1 MRKVGNVGGFSP
13 TATRNVGLALHVKR
27 AICYPQ
33 PSIRIMPNRRILP
46 FLLLLVGLN
55 ATGAAERTTLTLEQ
69 ALASA
74 EGVSSSVLISREL
87 AAQAFEQANLAR
99 AGTLPAVNVTGTQ
112 RRSRNLTI
120 LSTTGALSETRPSNR
135 YDGRISG
142 TYALLNPQL
151 LSSGQAVRVGAEVAK
166 IDVLATVQTALSGVA
181 QAYFGHLR
189 NLRRL
194 DVLDANITRARSLH
208 ELARNQLTAGVATQI
223 DVTRAEA
230 QLAQAEQARLQQVTS
245 VMQSDLGFKRL
256 LNLDPG
262 APLVLADFPLGRVD
276 ASLGM
281 LGEGR
286 TTFEQRADWLRT
298 QKALEQSRLEVRTT
312 LFERLPTLGLAGDFG
327 HAAANFDDDG
337 HRKVWTFGATVTV
350 PIFDGWRAGANR
362 GAALSRQRVQQAR
375 LNSLELQISSE
386 LRLARQDA
394 SSRFAQITVAEK
406 NARLAEEQLRLAR
419 SRYNE
424 GVADNR
430 EIIEAQTQLAV
441 AADNLLEAVYQYNL
455 SRVEL
460 ARAKGDVRAVL
471 AEKAQ

>member
-1 MRKVGNVGGFSP
+1 MS
-13 TATRNVGLALHVKR
+13 H
-27 AICYPQ
+27 
-33 PSIRIMPNRRILP
+33 RRILP
-46 FLLLLVGLN
+46 LIVFLAGLT
-55 ATGAAERTTLTLEQ
+55 AMDAAERTTLTLEQ

-74 EGVSSSVLISREL
+74 EGVNSAVLISREA
-87 AAQAFEQANLAR
+87 AAQALEQANLAR
-99 AGTLPAVNVTGTQ
+99 AGTLPIVNLTGTQ

-135 YDGRISG
+135 YDGRLTGS
-142 TYALLNPQL
+142 YALLNPQL
-151 LSSGQAVRVGAEVAK
+151 LSARQAGRIGAEVAK
-166 IDVLATVQTALSGVA
+166 VDVLVTVQAALTSVA

-194 DVLDANITRARSLH
+194 DVLDANIARARSLH
-208 ELARNQLTAGVATQI
+208 ELARNQLKAGVATQI

-245 VMQSDLGFKRL
+245 VMQSDLVFKRL
-256 LNLDPG
+256 LNLDPA
-262 APLVLADFPLGRVD
+262 APLVLAAFPLARV
-276 ASLGM
+276 AVTLGSM
-281 LGEGR
+281 GEGR

-298 QKALEQSRLEVRTT
+298 QKSLEQSRLDVRTAT
-312 LFERLPTLGLAGDFG
+312 FERLPTLGLAGDFG
-327 HAAANFDDDG
+327 HAAANYDDDG
-337 HRKVWTFGATVTV
+337 RRKVWTFGATLTV
-350 PIFDGWRAGANR
+350 PVFDGWRASADR
-362 GAALSRQRVQQAR
+362 GTALSRQRVQQAR

-394 SSRFAQITVAEK
+394 SSRYAQIAVAEK
-406 NARLAEEQLRLAR
+406 NSGLAEEQLRLAR

-430 EIIEAQTQLAV
+430 EVIEAQTQLAV

-471 AEKAQ
+471 AEKEK

>member
-1 MRKVGNVGGFSP
+1 
-13 TATRNVGLALHVKR
+13 
-27 AICYPQ
+27 
-33 PSIRIMPNRRILP
+33 MPNRRILP
-46 FLLLLVGLN
+46 FLVFLVGLN
-55 ATGAAERTTLTLEQ
+55 AAAAVDRPTLTLEQ

-74 EGVSSSVLISREL
+74 EGVNSSVLISREV
-87 AAQAFEQANLAR
+87 AAQALEQANQAR
-99 AGTLPAVNVTGTQ
+99 AGILPIVNLTGTQ
-112 RRSRNLTI
+112 RRSRNLNI

-135 YDGRISG
+135 YDGRITGS
-142 TYALLNPQL
+142 YALLNPQL
-151 LSSGQAVRVGAEVAK
+151 LSARQAVRVGAEVAK
-166 IDVLATVQTALSGVA
+166 IDVLATVQTALTSVA

-194 DVLDANITRARSLH
+194 DVLDANIARARSLH
-208 ELARNQLTAGVATQI
+208 ELARNQLAAGVATQI

-245 VMQSDLGFKRL
+245 VMQSDLVLKRL
-256 LNLDPG
+256 LNFDPG
-262 APLVLADFPLGRVD
+262 AALELADFPLRRVD

-298 QKALEQSRLEVRTT
+298 QKALEQSRFDVRTT
-312 LFERLPTLGLAGDFG
+312 TFQRLPTLGLAGDFG
-327 HAAANFDDDG
+327 HAAANFDDEG
-337 HRKVWTFGATVTV
+337 RRKVWTFGATVTV
-350 PIFDGWRAGANR
+350 PIFDGWRATADR
-362 GAALSRQRVQQAR
+362 GSALSRQRVQQAR

-394 SSRFAQITVAEK
+394 SSRFAQIAVAEK
-406 NARLAEEQLRLAR
+406 NARLADEQLRLAR

-430 EIIEAQTQLAV
+430 EVIEAQTQLAV

-471 AEKAQ
+471 AEKAP

>member
-1 MRKVGNVGGFSP
+1 
-13 TATRNVGLALHVKR
+13 
-27 AICYPQ
+27 
-33 PSIRIMPNRRILP
+33 MPNRRILP
-46 FLLLLVGLN
+46 FLLFLVGLN
-55 ATGAAERTTLTLEQ
+55 AMGAAERTTLTLEQ

-74 EGVSSSVLISREL
+74 EGVNSSVLISREV
-87 AAQAFEQANLAR
+87 AAQAFEQANQAR
-99 AGTLPAVNVTGTQ
+99 AGTLPVVNVTGTQ

-135 YDGRISG
+135 YDGRIGG

-151 LSSGQAVRVGAEVAK
+151 LSAGQAVRVGAEVAK

-194 DVLDANITRARSLH
+194 DVLDANITRARSLY
-208 ELARNQLTAGVATQI
+208 ELARNQLNAGVATQI

-262 APLVLADFPLGRVD
+262 APLVLVDFPLARVD

-312 LFERLPTLGLAGDFG
+312 MGLAGDFG
-327 HAAANFDDDG
+327 HAAANIDDDG